1 MLIRHIRSQHLD
13 RFSNEKITINDRVR
27 VIQML
32 FLPELTLLGVGLV
45 FFFLSLGKPSSAKV
59 RNVAVTLSA
68 LVMLTTLVSLKSEGE
83 LFFKAYR
90 VDFFSQLFK
99 FLIALAT
106 LIVLVFSDRLTSV
119 KEKVQAEYYLFL
131 FMAVLGLMMLVSS
144 VELLA
149 IFVSLELSSFAVY
162 IMVPLR
168 NNSSDS
174 GSQVE
179 AGIKYLLFGVMAT
192 GFMLFGMSYIFG
204 LTGSTQL
211 FVIAEKLN
219 LTFAQPAAV
228 VAIVLVLA
236 GFFYKLALFP
246 LHFWVPD
253 VYEGAAN
260 ETTAF
265 IAAVPKLAAVALLIR
280 TVTLINAETEVIV
293 NILVVCA
300 LLSMFYGNLS
310 ALVQKDAKR
319 LLGFSGIS
327 HAGFVLVGLLTLES
341 TGYATAMYYIIG
353 YVFMNLAC
361 FLVICAVSDKGRNV
375 AIEDFTGLHKR
386 APLLAITLTVGLFA
400 LAGIPPF
407 VGFAGKF
414 LLLLGAFKQGHLLLV
429 ILAALNTAIAIYY
442 YLSIVRVTFC
452 TDSADRG
459 TIVSSRKN
467 NVLSVLLIVIIIVMG
482 VVPSK
487 FIELT
492 TTAVQAVM

>member
-1 MLIRHIRSQHLD
+1 
-13 RFSNEKITINDRVR
+13 
-27 VIQML
+27 ML

-45 FFFLSLGKPSSAKV
+45 FFFLSLGEPSSAKV
-59 RNVAVTLSA
+59 KNVAITLSA
-68 LVMLTTLVSLKSEGE
+68 LVVLVTFICLKSEGD
-83 LFFKAYR
+83 LFYKAYR
-90 VDFFSQLFK
+90 LDFFSQLFK

-106 LIVLVFSDRLTSV
+106 LIVLLFSDQLESV
-119 KEKVQAEYYLFL
+119 KVKIQAEYYLFL

-144 VELLA
+144 VELLT

-168 NNSSDS
+168 NNTSAA

-192 GFMLFGMSYIFG
+192 GFMLFGMSYFFG

-219 LTFAQPAAV
+219 LTYSQPAAA
-228 VAIVLVLA
+228 VAIMLVLA

-265 IAAVPKLAAVALLIR
+265 IASVPKLAAVALLVRIAML
-280 TVTLINAETEVIV
+280 VNAETEVIV
-293 NILVVCA
+293 NILIICA

-319 LLGFSGIS
+319 LLGFSGIA
-327 HAGFVLVGLLTLES
+327 HAGFVLVGLLTLET
-341 TGYATAMYYIIG
+341 TGYAMAMYYIIG

-361 FLVICAVSDKGRNV
+361 FLVICTISDKGANV
-375 AIEDFTGLHKR
+375 TIEDFTGLHKR

-414 LLLLGAFKQGHLLLV
+414 LLLLGAFNQGHKLLV

-452 TDSADRG
+452 TDSENRG
-459 TIVSSRKN
+459 AVFSNKKTD
-467 NVLSVLLIVIIIVMG
+467 VLSVLLIVIIIVMG
-482 VVPSK
+482 VAPSK

-492 TTAVQAVM
+492 TTAVQGIM